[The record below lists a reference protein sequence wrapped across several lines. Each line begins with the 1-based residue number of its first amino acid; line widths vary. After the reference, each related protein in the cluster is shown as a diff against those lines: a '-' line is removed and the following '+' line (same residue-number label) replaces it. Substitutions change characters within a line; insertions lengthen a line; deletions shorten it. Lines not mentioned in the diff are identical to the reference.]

1 MTYANFLT
9 QTADIARGTITPN
22 AEGDPREQWTIIAEN
37 VHCCLQIEESS
48 ESNNK
53 LKESDKK
60 RARIFLYAIK
70 EKVQS
75 GDILCVHQEDES
87 TEMWRIIEIKRT
99 KAFWKTIME
108 GFAVCL

>member
-22 AEGDPREQWTIIAEN
+22 AEGDPREQWTIVAEN

-48 ESNNK
+48 ESDNK
-53 LKESDKK
+53 LKEKEKK
-60 RARIFLYAIK
+60 KARIFIHDTK
-70 EKVQS
+70 ETIQA
-75 GDILCVHQEDES
+75 GDILCVYQEDDS
-87 TEMWRIIEIKRT
+87 TETWRITEMKRT
-99 KAFWKTIME
+99 KAFGKTIME